1 MTELNIFIGERIA
14 TLRKEQHMAQE
25 QLAEKLDISIKHCSA
40 VERGV
45 SSLSIEKYIELCNL
59 LNTSLDYIIRGYSD
73 NILNRMPP
81 SLIET
86 YANADENELKVLN
99 EYYEMYLKIRSQ
111 NDK

>member
-1 MTELNIFIGERIA
+1 MT
-14 TLRKEQHMAQE
+14 QE
-25 QLAEKLDISIKHCSA
+25 QLAEELDISVKHCSA

-45 SSLSIEKYIELCNL
+45 SSLSTEKYIELCDL
-59 LNTSLDYIIRGYSD
+59 LDTSLDYIIRGYSD

-81 SLIET
+81 SLIEI